1 MMPTQEKKI
10 IKLIMIIIGID
21 PGLIKTGWG
30 VIESINNSIKYVAS
44 GTIKTNP
51 NLLLSERLHNIY
63 SEVDKLIKQYK
74 PEQFAIEET
83 FVNNNPL
90 SSLKLGHARGVAIL
104 AASLNNLPVFEYSP
118 NLIKKTVTGAG
129 KAEKQQMVAMV
140 KYIFPCINL
149 QTEDEAD
156 SLCIAICHC
165 NHITKYK
172 Y

>member
-1 MMPTQEKKI
+1 
-10 IKLIMIIIGID
+10 MIIIGID

-30 VIESINNSIKYVAS
+30 VIRKINNEVKYIAS
-44 GTIKTNP
+44 GTIKTDVKLP
-51 NLLLSERLHNIY
+51 ISERLHNIFNN
-63 SEVDKLIKQYK
+63 VDNLIKTYK
-74 PEQFAIEET
+74 PDQFAIEET

-104 AASLNNLPVFEYSP
+104 AASMNNLPVFEYSP

-140 KYIFPCINL
+140 KYIFPTVNL
-149 QTEDEAD
+149 KTEDEAD

-165 NHITKYK
+165 NHIVNY
-172 Y
+172 